1 MFTVSFIGSKG
12 GCGKTTSALGLA
24 VAATRAGQD
33 VALIDL
39 DPQASA
45 ANWKDRR
52 GDDGPAVVSAQAS
65 RLVPILNGA
74 RDGGADLVI
83 IDTAG
88 RNDDSAL
95 NAARH
100 SDLVLIPSKAVVG
113 ELETLGKVHDLL
125 RIAGNPS
132 VYVLL
137 NRIEPG
143 ARKQFED
150 AKGMIERTFE
160 LQVCPFFLSQY
171 RAYEN
176 ALETG
181 QTAQELDPKG
191 RTAAE
196 LETLYLFICEHVKKG
211 SREHGQKLTSRA

>member
-1 MFTVSFIGSKG
+1 MFTVSFVGSKG

-24 VAATRAGQD
+24 VAATIAGQD
-33 VALIDL
+33 VAVIDL
-39 DPQASA
+39 DPQATA

-52 GDDGPAVVSAQAS
+52 GDAGPAVVSAQAS
-65 RLVPILNGA
+65 RLVPILSGA
-74 RDGGADLVI
+74 REGGADLAI

-113 ELETLGKVHDLL
+113 ELETLGNVHDLL
-125 RIAGNPS
+125 RVAGARS

-150 AKGMIERTFE
+150 AKGMIERTFG
-160 LQVCPFFLSQY
+160 LQVCPFYISQF

-181 QTAQELDPKG
+181 QTAQEIDPRGK
-191 RTAAE
+191 TAAE
-196 LETLYLFICEHVKKG
+196 LETLFLFICELVKKG
-211 SREHGQKLTSRA
+211 DSEHGKELASSA